1 MFEFTR
7 RSHLGAI
14 PLTSEPPRSGQW
26 SLAFVVD
33 QLRRGFRTI
42 AAVAFLA
49 TIAGVVMLLV
59 VPPVYTARTQILVDP
74 GNLRIIDNDIHPR
87 MPLADSG
94 VSVTESQVRVITS
107 DNVFRRV
114 VDLLDLLKDPEF
126 AARGPGLLSEGLN
139 RLLGR
144 HTTAP
149 DPMLQALELL
159 RQKASAR
166 RAERTFVVDV
176 TVKAGDPNKAAAIAN
191 AISEA
196 YTAEAADARADL
208 ARRTSDV
215 LSARLNALREAVNET
230 EDRVVK
236 FRETHNIVASNGRL
250 LTDQQLADLNA
261 QHVAASIRAAEA
273 RSRYEQATN
282 AALDASLPEVLQS
295 PEMQNLRQQ
304 LSLLT
309 RGAAELGAR
318 LGPRHPAVTD
328 QQASIAD
335 LRRTIQRERARIVGA
350 AKIEMERA
358 AASEEAIRRSLERV
372 KTENAGHERA
382 FVGLRELERELDARR
397 NVYEAFLR
405 RAREASEQ
413 ERLDTTN
420 VRVISPAAPPRSPAA
435 HNSPKI
441 ILALAAIVGLLA
453 GAALV
458 LLRAGLSGAAAA
470 PTRNAPAERDTVV
483 DVVSDRRKS
492 PRFVDL
498 P

>member
-7 RSHLGAI
+7 RSHVGAV
-14 PLTSEPPRSGQW
+14 PLTSEAPRTGQW
-26 SLAFVVD
+26 SLSFILD
-33 QLRRGFRTI
+33 RLRHGVKTI
-42 AAVAFLA
+42 AAVVLLA
-49 TIAGVVMLLV
+49 MIAGVVMLMV
-59 VPPVYTARTQILVDP
+59 VAPVYTARIQILVDP
-74 GNLRIIDNDIHPR
+74 GNLRIVDNDINPR
-87 MPLADSG
+87 APLADSG
-94 VSVTESQVRVITS
+94 VSITESQVRVITS
-107 DNVFRRV
+107 DNVFSRV
-114 VDLLDLLKDPEF
+114 ITALDLTNDPEF
-126 AARGPGLLSEGLN
+126 AARKPGALSEGLN
-139 RLLGR
+139 RVLGR
-144 HTTAP
+144 HSTAP
-149 DPMLQALELL
+149 DPALQALELL
-159 RQKASAR
+159 RQKVTAR
-166 RAERTFVVDV
+166 RAERTFVIDV
-176 TVKAGDPNKAAAIAN
+176 VVKAGEPQKAAQIAN
-191 AISEA
+191 AVADA
-196 YTAEAADARADL
+196 YIAEAADARADI

-215 LSARLNALREAVNET
+215 LSARLTALRDAVSDA

-236 FRETHNIVASNGRL
+236 FRESHNIVASNGRL

-261 QHVAASIRAAEA
+261 QHVAASIRAEEA
-273 RSRYEQATN
+273 RSRYEQATQ
-282 AALDASLPEVLQS
+282 AADDASLPEVLQS

-309 RGAAELGAR
+309 RGAAELSAR
-318 LGPRHPAVTD
+318 LGPRHPSVTD
-328 QQASIAD
+328 QQASIGD

-358 AASEEAIRRSLERV
+358 RASEEAIRRSLDRV
-372 KTENAGHERA
+372 KVENAGHERA

-441 ILALAAIVGLLA
+441 ILGLAAIVGLLA

-458 LLRAGLSGAAAA
+458 LLRAGLSGAAGRVPSSAA
-470 PTRNAPAERDTVV
+470 DTLV
-483 DVVSDRRKS
+483 DVVSDGRPKS
-492 PRFVDL
+492 APRFAK